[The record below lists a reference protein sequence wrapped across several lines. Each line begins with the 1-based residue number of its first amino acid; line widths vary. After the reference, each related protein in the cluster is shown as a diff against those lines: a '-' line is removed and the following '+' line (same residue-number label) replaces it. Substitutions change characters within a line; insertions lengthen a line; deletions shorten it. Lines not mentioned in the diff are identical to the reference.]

1 MWGERPGEGRGIR
14 TGLGNVGGSAP
25 ERAAA
30 YELGWEMWGGGSAPD
45 GAATDELGWEMWGV
59 VHLEGELPTALV
71 QSHE

>member
-1 MWGERPGEGRGIR
+1 MSGERPGEGRGIR

-25 ERAAA
+25 ERAATD
-30 YELGWEMWGGGSAPD
+30 ELGWEMWGERTD